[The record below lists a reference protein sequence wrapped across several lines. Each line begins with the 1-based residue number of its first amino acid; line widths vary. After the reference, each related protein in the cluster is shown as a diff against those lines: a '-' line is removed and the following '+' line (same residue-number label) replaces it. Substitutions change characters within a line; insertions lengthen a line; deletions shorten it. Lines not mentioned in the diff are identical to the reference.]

1 MEYLDYIVLA
11 LLAVLVVL
19 NIVILVTNS
28 RNKNLADK
36 FDDLENDVKDYMDR
50 TQRDTVDAV
59 TRQLEL
65 SSKASRETQIALST
79 AESERFTMFSHAT
92 NDSLDTLRK
101 TVSEMTNSLDGR
113 MTAFQKQTTA
123 QMETIRQSTEKRMAD
138 MQASNEKKLEE
149 MRRTVDE
156 KLQKTLEERISQSFN
171 LVNERLERVYKSLG
185 EMQKVGAG
193 VEDLKK
199 VLSNVKTRGI
209 LGEVQLGAILEEI
222 LSPEQYETNIATKKG
237 SADRVEFAV
246 KLPGDGD
253 APVYLPIDAKFP
265 LDAYANL
272 MDAYD
277 SGDNLAVLAASKEL
291 KNRIKGFAKDIRTKY
306 IDVPNTTDFAIMF
319 LPTEGLYAEVVRY
332 GMVEELQKEKIN
344 IAGPTTMAALL
355 NSLQM
360 GFRTLAIQQRSS
372 QVWKVL
378 EEVKTEFGKFETV
391 LAKTQDRMRQASDEL
406 DKLVG
411 TRTNAINR
419 KLRDVSDFAAL
430 DESTEN

>member
-1 MEYLDYIVLA
+1 MNYFDYIVVV
-11 LLAVLVVL
+11 LLVVLVVL
-19 NIVILVTNS
+19 NIVILLGNS
-28 RNKNLADK
+28 KNKNLTEK
-36 FDDLENDVKDYMDR
+36 FDDLEHDVKDYMDR

-59 TRQLEL
+59 LRQLER
-65 SSKASRETQIALST
+65 SSKANRETQIALST
-79 AESERFTMFSHAT
+79 ADSERFSLFSHAT

-237 SADRVEFAV
+237 SSDRVEFAV
-246 KLPGDGD
+246 KLPGDGEM
-253 APVYLPIDAKFP
+253 PVYLPIDAKFP
-265 LDAYANL
+265 LDAYSNL

-277 SGDNLAVLAASKEL
+277 SGDAMAVQAAAKEL
-291 KNRIKGFAKDIRTKY
+291 KNRIKVFAKDIRIKY

-332 GMVEELQKEKIN
+332 GLVEELQKEKIN

-378 EEVKTEFGKFETV
+378 EEVKTEFSKFETV

-430 DESTEN
+430 DESSDN